1 MESHGK
7 GKSKRSPQPGK
18 VRERAETLN
27 DLTFQTILESLKKHM
42 DQRTE
47 TEIEWLTRLLNLTE
61 IMSEEQFT
69 ITLQTLMTMRDEKR
83 RFDRIIKDLK

>member
-1 MESHGK
+1 M
-7 GKSKRSPQPGK
+7 
-18 VRERAETLN
+18 N